1 MATFPLRWRIF
12 WRQTSALDRIAG
24 GVLLLFLIG
33 RVVKAAGARFP
44 GNGWLNAVTLVS
56 VVYIFTR
63 LLPWLRKK
71 LLWSLRN
78 RLIVA
83 YLFIAVVPIM
93 LLLIMAGLSS
103 YLLYLQFGAH
113 LIEDDLQTRIR
124 TITNVGHSVLDTLQ
138 NNPGKPA
145 PDNEEILARPAIASL
160 LRESRKRIA
169 DLRVDIHRGNGI
181 PMRGGDAGAGQPPDA
196 SDLSGVFEYD
206 GQLLIQAIISGETPE
221 GEETVTV
228 SAPVSPEMLDDLP
241 PEFGPIQLT
250 VMRPAGQTE
259 KSGLVIQL
267 EERRFVPAGRI
278 SSRHRRLHPAAHW
291 FDVRVN
297 GNSVFEAM
305 FVEPG
310 TQRMITAPVLVFFS
324 VRPSQINRRLFAS
337 LGALGDPLVLALSAI
352 GVVFLLLE
360 VAALATGIVLTRTI
374 TDAVAELYDATQHV
388 RQGDFAHRVRIQRRD
403 QLGVLGESFNSMT
416 SSITS
421 LIDEQRAKQRLESE
435 LSIAREVQ
443 DQLFPQKFPE
453 IPGVEMA
460 ALCRA
465 ARTVSGDY
473 YDFLALGPSRLGI
486 ALADIS
492 GKGISAALLMAS
504 LQGGLRSQAQQES
517 SVDTADL
524 VERLNR
530 QLLLD
535 TLDDRYAT
543 FFYAVYDGTTRKLTY
558 TTAGHLPPLFITG
571 DRVRRLEEGGTVIG
585 LLDDV
590 TYTQGCVDVEPGSL
604 LVAFS
609 DGLVEP
615 ENVYGEQFGMPRLT
629 EEVLRHRGAKITQLT
644 EEVLAAVEH
653 WAGTQEQADDMT
665 VVVVRWK

>member
-1 MATFPLRWRIF
+1 V
-12 WRQTSALDRIAG
+12 DRIAG
-24 GVLLLFLIG
+24 GVLLLFVIS
-33 RVVKAAGARFP
+33 RVVIAAGARFP
-44 GNGWLNAVTLVS
+44 GSGWLNALALVS
-56 VVYIFTR
+56 IVYIFAR

-78 RLIVA
+78 RLITA

-93 LLLIMAGLSS
+93 LLLIMVGLSS

-138 NNPGKPA
+138 TNGGGA
-145 PDNEEILARPAIASL
+145 VVDGDEILARPAVASL

-169 DLRVDIHRGNGI
+169 DLHVDIHRGNNV
-181 PMRGGDAGAGQPPDA
+181 PAREGDADGIAPPEV
-196 SDLSGVFEYD
+196 SELSGVFEYD
-206 GQLLIQAIISGETPE
+206 GRLLMQAIISGETPE
-221 GEETVTV
+221 GAETVTV

-250 VMRPAGQTE
+250 TMRPAGETE
-259 KSGLVIQL
+259 KPGLVIQL
-267 EERRFVPAGRI
+267 ADRRFVPAGRI
-278 SSRHRRLHPAAHW
+278 GSVRRRLHPAAHW

-297 GNSVFEAM
+297 GNSVFEAI
-305 FVEPG
+305 FVEPR
-310 TQRMITAPVLVFFS
+310 THRVITAPVLVFFS
-324 VRPSQINRRLFAS
+324 VRPSQINHRLFSS

-360 VAALATGIVLTRTI
+360 AAALATGIVLTRTI
-374 TDAVAELYDATQHV
+374 TDTVAELYDATQHV

-416 SSITS
+416 NSITS

-504 LQGGLRSQAQQES
+504 LQGGLRSQAQQEG

-530 QLLLD
+530 QLLID

-543 FFYAVYDGTTRKLTY
+543 FFYGVYDGTTRQLTY

-571 DRVRRLEEGGTVIG
+571 DRVQRLEEGGTVIG
-585 LLDDV
+585 LLEGV
-590 TYTQGCVDVEPGSL
+590 TYTQGCIDVEPGSL

-629 EEVLRHRGAKITQLT
+629 EEVLRHRSAKVGSMA

-665 VVVVRWK
+665 VVIVRWK

>member
-1 MATFPLRWRIF
+1 VATLPLRWRIF
-12 WRQTSALDRIAG
+12 WRQTSAVDRIAA
-24 GVLLLFLIG
+24 GVLLLFVVG
-33 RVVKAAGARFP
+33 RVARFAGGRFP
-44 GNGWLNAVTLVS
+44 GNGWLNALALVS
-56 VVYIFTR
+56 VVYIFAR

-83 YLFIAVVPIM
+83 YLFIAVVPIV
-93 LLLIMAGLSS
+93 LLLIMVALSS

-113 LIEDDLQTRIR
+113 LIDDDLQTRIS
-124 TITNVGHSVLDTLQ
+124 TITNVGHSVLDSLQ
-138 NNPGKPA
+138 NNAGEPA
-145 PDNEEILARPAIASL
+145 LAKEEILSRPAMASL

-169 DLRVDIHRGNGI
+169 DLHVEIHRGNSI
-181 PMRGGDAGAGQPPDA
+181 PERAGESGSRQ
-196 SDLSGVFEYD
+196 LVGVFEYD
-206 GQLLIQAIISGETPE
+206 GQLLMEAIVSGDTPE
-221 GEETVTV
+221 GEQTVTV

-250 VMRPAGQTE
+250 TMRPAGQTE
-259 KSGLVIQL
+259 KPGVVIQL
-267 EERRFVPAGRI
+267 EDRRFVPAGQI
-278 SSRHRRLHPAAHW
+278 SSRRRRLHPAAHW

-297 GNSVFEAM
+297 GNSVFEAI
-305 FVEPG
+305 FIEPQ
-310 TQRMITAPVLVFFS
+310 THRVITAPVLVFFS
-324 VRPSQINRRLFAS
+324 VRPSQINNRLFSS

-360 VAALATGIVLTRTI
+360 AAALATGVVLTRTI
-374 TDAVAELYDATQHV
+374 TDTVAELYDATQHV

-416 SSITS
+416 NSITS

-453 IPGVEMA
+453 ISGVEMA

-524 VERLNR
+524 VARLNR

-543 FFYAVYDGTTRKLTY
+543 FFYALYDGATRRLTY

-571 DRVRRLEEGGTVIG
+571 DRVQRLEEGGTVIG
-585 LLDDV
+585 LLEDV

-629 EEVLRHRGAKITQLT
+629 EEVLRHRGAKITRLT

-665 VVVVRWK
+665 IVVVRWK